1 LKTFKIITLLF
12 ITILSS
18 CVKEDT
24 DDTEIIVEPVK
35 PSNLAISSIS
45 PNFGPKNTTVTI
57 TGVDFSQ
64 NITSNKVTIN
74 GLECNIISASDKVL
88 NVTIPRGAT
97 TGNITVT
104 VGGNTQ
110 QGPVF
115 TYQVTPSVVTT
126 VAGNGIGGY
135 LDGLGT
141 NSQFYNLQGIAVD
154 TDGNLYIGDSS
165 NYRIRKITSQ
175 GTVSTLAGSGTYGY
189 IDGSGTDAQFKYVVG
204 VAVDTK
210 GNVYVADYENH
221 RIRKVT
227 PSGDVTT
234 FAGSGEGF
242 ADGDRLLDAKFK
254 NPNMLAVDAD
264 GNVYVS
270 DSGNFRIRKI
280 DTAGKVSTLAG
291 SGEQGYLDGIGT
303 VAKFGAPIGIAAD
316 NKGFVYVCDRGADK
330 IRKISPNGIV
340 TTLAGSSTGFSDGIG
355 SQAIFNNPRGVAVD
369 SNGNV
374 YVADTENHRIRKIT
388 PSGLVTTLAGSGKA
402 DFVDGIGSEAKF
414 NFPIGIA
421 VDKNDN
427 IYVDDHFN
435 QRVRKITQD

>member
-18 CVKEDT
+18 CVKEDAEEEVT
-24 DDTEIIVEPVK
+24 IEPVK
-35 PSNLAISSIS
+35 PSNLAISSIKPIS
-45 PNFGPKNTTVTI
+45 GPKNTTVFI
-57 TGVDFSQ
+57 TGTDFSP
-64 NITSNKVTIN
+64 NLTSNKVTLN
-74 GLECNIISASDKVL
+74 GLECSINSASQTTL
-88 NVTIPRGAT
+88 NITIPRGAG
-97 TGNITVT
+97 TGNILVT
-104 VGGNTQ
+104 VDGKTQ

-115 TYQVTPSVVTT
+115 TYEVTPSVVTT
-126 VAGNGIGGY
+126 LAGNGIGGF
-135 LDGLGT
+135 LDGTGT
-141 NSQFYNLQGIAVD
+141 NSQFYNLQGITVD
-154 TDGNLYIGDSS
+154 ADGNLYIGDSS

-175 GTVSTLAGSGTYGY
+175 GTVSTLAGSGTNGY
-189 IDGSGTDAQFKYVVG
+189 LDGIGSEAQFKYVVG

-210 GNVYVADYENH
+210 GNVYVADYDNH

-227 PSGDVTT
+227 PSGAVTT

-254 NPNMLAVDAD
+254 NPNMLAVDAG
-264 GNVYVS
+264 GNVYVN
-270 DSGNFRIRKI
+270 DSGNFRIRRI
-280 DTAGKVSTLAG
+280 DTAGKVTTLAG

-303 VAKFGAPIGIAAD
+303 EAKFAAPYGIAVD
-316 NKGFVYVCDRGADK
+316 KKDFVYVCDRGADK

-340 TTLAGSSTGFSDGIG
+340 TTLAGSSTGYSDGTG

-388 PSGLVTTLAGSGKA
+388 PSGVVTTLAGSGKA
-402 DFVDGIGSEAKF
+402 DYGDGIGLEAKF

-427 IYVDDHFN
+427 IYVDDHLN